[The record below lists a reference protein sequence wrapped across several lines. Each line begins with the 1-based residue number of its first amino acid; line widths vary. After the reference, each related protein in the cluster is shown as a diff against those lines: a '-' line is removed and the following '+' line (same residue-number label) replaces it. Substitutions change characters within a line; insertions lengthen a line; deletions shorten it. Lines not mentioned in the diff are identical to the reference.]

1 MLGYYFVLFNAA
13 ARKMNGS
20 PEQLIQ
26 ALIHFSNPFSQ
37 TWSSQFCWDSW
48 SQGDFLELSSC
59 GCQLSPNVLSNII
72 SLFRLG
78 HLARVDWL
86 TCGFSGVPR
95 CGEKNSLFLFVP
107 VITIIIKQLFDK
119 KSDNYE
125 PLFLFDFDLKS
136 FKWSILSS
144 SDPEFSKPSIISSD
158 SS

>member
-1 MLGYYFVLFNAA
+1 VLGYYFVLFNAA

-20 PEQLIQ
+20 AEQLIQ

-37 TWSSQFCWDSW
+37 TWSSQFCRDSW
-48 SQGDFLELSSC
+48 SQGDFLGLLF
-59 GCQLSPNVLSNII
+59 QLSPNVLSNII

-78 HLARVDWL
+78 HLPRVDWL

-119 KSDNYE
+119 KVIIMN
-125 PLFLFDFDLKS
+125 
-136 FKWSILSS
+136 LSS
-144 SDPEFSKPSIISSD
+144 CLTLT
-158 SS
+158 